1 MQSKPQ
7 ALSKSP
13 QPIPLPS
20 LKQMEKSVTKCQRAG
35 TRQKNIPKTNRKG
48 DSWPLT
54 SNCHPGTTT
63 PVPPF
68 PMSFNIPTKTMSC
81 ILHIET
87 STDVCSVALS
97 QDGVCLHE
105 EIDTNGRRHAEILAP
120 FVEEAV
126 SFADSHAIPLDA
138 VSVSAGPGSYTGL
151 RIGVS
156 TAKGLCYGRDLKLI
170 SIPTLKVLCTP
181 ILLYREDIPDN
192 ALLCPMIDARRMEVY
207 TAIYDRALHEVVP
220 TDAVIV
226 NENSFAEILDKQP
239 VFFFGNGA
247 DKCRDTLKHPNAYF
261 IEGIVPKA
269 SNMLP
274 LAERALA
281 LNETEDVA
289 YYEPFYLKQFVAGK
303 SRNLLNG

>member
-1 MQSKPQ
+1 
-7 ALSKSP
+7 
-13 QPIPLPS
+13 
-20 LKQMEKSVTKCQRAG
+20 
-35 TRQKNIPKTNRKG
+35 
-48 DSWPLT
+48 
-54 SNCHPGTTT
+54 
-63 PVPPF
+63 
-68 PMSFNIPTKTMSC
+68 MSC

-87 STDVCSVALS
+87 STEVCSVALS

-105 EIDTNGRRHAEILAP
+105 EIDTTGRRHAEILAP
-120 FVEEAV
+120 FVKETV

-138 VSVSAGPGSYTGL
+138 VAVSAGPGSYTGL

-207 TAIYDRALHEVVP
+207 TAVYNRALQEIVP
-220 TDAVIV
+220 TSAVIV
-226 NENSFAEILDKQP
+226 NEDSFKDLLEEHPIY
-239 VFFFGNGA
+239 FFGNGA
-247 DKCRDTLKHPNAYF
+247 GKCRETIQHPNAHF
-261 IEGIVPKA
+261 IDGIVPKA

-281 LNETEDVA
+281 VGDTVDVA

-303 SRNLLNG
+303 SKNLLKE

>member
-35 TRQKNIPKTNRKG
+35 TRKKNIPKTNREG

-54 SNCHPGTTT
+54 SNCHQRHNNAST
-63 PVPPF
+63 PF
-68 PMSFNIPTKTMSC
+68 PVSFNIPTKTMSC

-247 DKCRDTLKHPNAYF
+247 DKCRDTLKHPNAHF

-303 SRNLLNG
+303 SKNLLNG

>member
-1 MQSKPQ
+1 
-7 ALSKSP
+7 
-13 QPIPLPS
+13 
-20 LKQMEKSVTKCQRAG
+20 
-35 TRQKNIPKTNRKG
+35 
-48 DSWPLT
+48 
-54 SNCHPGTTT
+54 
-63 PVPPF
+63 
-68 PMSFNIPTKTMSC
+68 MSC

-120 FVEEAV
+120 FVEE
-126 SFADSHAIPLDA
+126 
-138 VSVSAGPGSYTGL
+138 
-151 RIGVS
+151 
-156 TAKGLCYGRDLKLI
+156 GRDLKLI

-247 DKCRDTLKHPNAYF
+247 DKCTETIKHPNAHF
-261 IEGIVPKA
+261 IKGIVPKA
-269 SNMLP
+269 KNMIP
-274 LAERALA
+274 LAEKAMA
-281 LNETEDVA
+281 CEEFEDVA
-289 YYEPFYLKQFVAGK
+289 YFEPFYLKDFVATQSK
-303 SRNLLNG
+303 KLL

>member
-1 MQSKPQ
+1 
-7 ALSKSP
+7 
-13 QPIPLPS
+13 
-20 LKQMEKSVTKCQRAG
+20 MEKSVTKCQRAG
-35 TRQKNIPKTNRKG
+35 TRQKKYSRNKQERG
-48 DSWPLT
+48 SWPLT
-54 SNCHPGTTT
+54 SNCHQRHNNARI
-63 PVPPF
+63 PPF

-97 QDGVCLHE
+97 HDGVCLHE

-247 DKCRDTLKHPNAYF
+247 DKCRDTLKHPNAHF

>member
-1 MQSKPQ
+1 
-7 ALSKSP
+7 
-13 QPIPLPS
+13 
-20 LKQMEKSVTKCQRAG
+20 
-35 TRQKNIPKTNRKG
+35 
-48 DSWPLT
+48 
-54 SNCHPGTTT
+54 
-63 PVPPF
+63 
-68 PMSFNIPTKTMSC
+68 MSFNIPTKTMSC

-207 TAIYDRALHEVVP
+207 TAIFDRALHEVVP

-247 DKCRDTLKHPNAYF
+247 DKCRDTLKHPNAHF

-303 SRNLLNG
+303 SKNLLNG

>member
-48 DSWPLT
+48 AAGLRRAIAIPAQQRPNPL
-54 SNCHPGTTT
+54 
-63 PVPPF
+63 PV
-68 PMSFNIPTKTMSC
+68 SFNIPTKTMSC

-247 DKCRDTLKHPNAYF
+247 DKCRDTLKHPNAHF

-281 LNETEDVA
+281 LNKTEDIA

-303 SRNLLNG
+303 SKNLLNG

>member
-1 MQSKPQ
+1 
-7 ALSKSP
+7 
-13 QPIPLPS
+13 
-20 LKQMEKSVTKCQRAG
+20 
-35 TRQKNIPKTNRKG
+35 
-48 DSWPLT
+48 
-54 SNCHPGTTT
+54 
-63 PVPPF
+63 
-68 PMSFNIPTKTMSC
+68 MSC

-247 DKCRDTLKHPNAYF
+247 DKCRNTLKHPNAHF

-269 SNMLP
+269 SSMLP

>member
-1 MQSKPQ
+1 
-7 ALSKSP
+7 
-13 QPIPLPS
+13 
-20 LKQMEKSVTKCQRAG
+20 
-35 TRQKNIPKTNRKG
+35 
-48 DSWPLT
+48 
-54 SNCHPGTTT
+54 
-63 PVPPF
+63 
-68 PMSFNIPTKTMSC
+68 MSFNIPTKTMSC

-87 STDVCSVALS
+87 TTDVCSVALS

-207 TAIYDRALHEVVP
+207 TAIYDRALHEVEP

-226 NENSFAEILDKQP
+226 NENSFVEILDKQP

-247 DKCRDTLKHPNAYF
+247 DKCRDTLKHPNAHF

>member
-1 MQSKPQ
+1 
-7 ALSKSP
+7 
-13 QPIPLPS
+13 
-20 LKQMEKSVTKCQRAG
+20 
-35 TRQKNIPKTNRKG
+35 
-48 DSWPLT
+48 
-54 SNCHPGTTT
+54 
-63 PVPPF
+63 
-68 PMSFNIPTKTMSC
+68 MSC

-105 EIDTNGRRHAEILAP
+105 EIDTKGRRHAEILAP

-247 DKCRDTLKHPNAYF
+247 DKCRDTLKHPNAHF
-261 IEGIVPKA
+261 IDGIVPKA

>member
-1 MQSKPQ
+1 
-7 ALSKSP
+7 
-13 QPIPLPS
+13 
-20 LKQMEKSVTKCQRAG
+20 
-35 TRQKNIPKTNRKG
+35 
-48 DSWPLT
+48 
-54 SNCHPGTTT
+54 
-63 PVPPF
+63 
-68 PMSFNIPTKTMSC
+68 MSFNIPTKTMSC

-105 EIDTNGRRHAEILAP
+105 EINTNGRRHAEILAP

-247 DKCRDTLKHPNAYF
+247 DKCRDTLKHPNAHF

-289 YYEPFYLKQFVAGK
+289 YYEPFYLKQFVDGK
-303 SRNLLNG
+303 SKNLLNG